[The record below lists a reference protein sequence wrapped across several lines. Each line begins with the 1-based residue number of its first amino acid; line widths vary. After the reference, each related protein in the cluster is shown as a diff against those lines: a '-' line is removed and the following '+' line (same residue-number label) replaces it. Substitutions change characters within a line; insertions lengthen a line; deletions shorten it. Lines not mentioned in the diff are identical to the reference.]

1 MAYLIGIDIGTS
13 GTKTVLF
20 DEAGT
25 TIASAL
31 REYPMSQPANGW
43 AEQDPE
49 LWWNAV
55 CETLK
60 QVTAGIDTSEIKGI
74 GLSGQM
80 HGSVLLDKNGNVLRP
95 AILWCDQRTVAECEE
110 ITSIIGAQHL
120 IELTANPALVGFTAP
135 KVRWVYNHEPEIYAK
150 IAKILLPKDYIR
162 YKLSGEFATEVS
174 DASGMLY
181 LDVVNRCWSNEVL
194 EKLDVDKNWLAPV
207 YESPVISSVVNAEA
221 AALTGLKAGTPI
233 AGGAGDQA
241 AGAVGNGIVRE
252 GVVSATIGTS
262 GTIFAHTDTVKVH
275 PSGVIQ
281 SFCHAVP
288 GAWHLM
294 GCTQG
299 AGMSLQWFR
308 NNFCG
313 PEMDTAKIMG
323 VDPYYL
329 MDQAAAKVQAGCE
342 GLIYLPYPIGERTPH
357 CDADARGVFFGI
369 NPQHTRAHFTRAIL
383 EGVAFSLRD
392 SLEILRD
399 FGISTSEVRATG
411 GGGKSKIWRKIQAD
425 VYNAPITTVQSCEGG
440 ALGVGIL
447 AAVGTALYSSVPEAC
462 DAIIRTN
469 EPLAPDAEQAKI
481 YDGYFRLYDR
491 LYQALKPEYKELTKL
506 YY

>member
-1 MAYLIGIDIGTS
+1 MRS
-13 GTKTVLF
+13 
-20 DEAGT
+20 
-25 TIASAL
+25 
-31 REYPMSQPANGW
+31 
-43 AEQDPE
+43 
-49 LWWNAV
+49 
-55 CETLK
+55 
-60 QVTAGIDTSEIKGI
+60 VT
-74 GLSGQM
+74 
-80 HGSVLLDKNGNVLRP
+80 
-95 AILWCDQRTVAECEE
+95 
-110 ITSIIGAQHL
+110 
-120 IELTANPALVGFTAP
+120 
-135 KVRWVYNHEPEIYAK
+135 
-150 IAKILLPKDYIR
+150 
-162 YKLSGEFATEVS
+162 
-174 DASGMLY
+174 
-181 LDVVNRCWSNEVL
+181 
-194 EKLDVDKNWLAPV
+194 
-207 YESPVISSVVNAEA
+207 
-221 AALTGLKAGTPI
+221 
-233 AGGAGDQA
+233 
-241 AGAVGNGIVRE
+241 GIVRE

-425 VYNAPITTVQSCEGG
+425 VYNAADYHRTVLRRWCPRRCNPCGSWNGPLFQCPGG
-440 ALGVGIL
+440 MRR
-447 AAVGTALYSSVPEAC
+447 
-462 DAIIRTN
+462 DIRTN
-469 EPLAPDAEQAKI
+469 EPLAPDAGQAKI